1 MLLVLGCTNLRAAL
15 PDAAPLPEP
24 LTLEQALSFADA
36 EHPQVLEAQSE
47 VERARAIR
55 DGVDASDNWNA
66 DVEGRLQWVDP
77 SPRVEDQGHN
87 DSKIGLVLSKRLY
100 DFGRTSS
107 ALAAADSALHGSEL
121 LYTDAQA
128 KRRIAIMQAFF
139 DVILADLAFARDNEA
154 MATAYVAFDRQRDRK
169 AQGKISDIQVL
180 EAQAAYQQVRSK
192 RYASDVS
199 RRSARA
205 RLAAL
210 LNRPG
215 SLPATLVQPDL
226 PNLERKLPEVE
237 RLQELA
243 LAHNPELEA
252 LRAQVEASR
261 ERVQAARADK
271 YPTITG
277 EVEAADYARELG
289 SSDRVRAGIKFKMPL
304 YTGGA
309 VRAEIARQIAEMKRA
324 AARRAQ
330 RELDVRQAVLD
341 VWQEIYVL
349 RARRD
354 AARVETD
361 YRDLYLDRS
370 RALYELDVR
379 TDLGDSM
386 VQFSAARYQSAQVD
400 FQLALALARL
410 EALLGQPIPQLQAGA
425 AAADAPAQ

>member
-1 MLLVLGCTNLRAAL
+1 M
-15 PDAAPLPEP
+15 PEP

-66 DVEGRLQWVDP
+66 AVEGRLQWVDP

-121 LYTDAQA
+121 LYTEAQA

-139 DVILADLAFARDNEA
+139 DVILADLAYARDNEA
-154 MATAYVAFDRQRDRK
+154 MATAYVAYDRQRDRK

-180 EAQAAYQQVRSK
+180 ESQAAYQQVRSK

-199 RRSARA
+199 RRNARA

-210 LNRPG
+210 LNHPG
-215 SLPATLVQPDL
+215 KLPATLVQPDL

-261 ERVQAARADK
+261 GRLQAARADK

-309 VRAEIARQIAEMKRA
+309 VRAEIARQMAEMKRA

-410 EALLGQPIPQLQAGA
+410 EALLGQPIPEPQAGA
-425 AAADAPAQ
+425 AAADASAQ